1 MVVLKNNG
9 VEISIISGFLIFIL
23 KYTDN
28 KGIMGEFQLNKRPD
42 ENDYQYHK
50 RLIYGKLVDKTL
62 ADYDYSELSELIYG
76 KRFSPDVAR
85 RLMYG
90 SKRTLDLI
98 DKHGLATTCSDD
110 AIKEIDSKI
119 DELRKER
126 QKYFDQRR
134 EYNKLLTREARQEN
148 LESRLVEA
156 ANHLNES
163 IGFLFSEDT
172 DYIDVGDNEALLV
185 FSDWHYGMITDNM
198 YNSFNTEICKERVK
212 TVVNNAIERIKLHRC
227 GRLHIVFLGDAIAGA
242 IHTSSRVSSEE
253 LVVDQLM
260 QASEILAQA
269 ITKLATSVPDVIV
282 YSTFGNH
289 GRVVPS
295 KKDNIHDDN
304 MERIIGWW
312 LEERLKSIDNVQ
324 VVDTD
329 TNEFILIDMC
339 GHMVCATHG
348 DIDNVF
354 SSPKILYT
362 LFSKKYG
369 IDLDYIILGDKHHSE
384 SFEELG
390 ITSMICGALCG
401 SDNYAN
407 DKRLF
412 STPSQLMLIFNNDG
426 LDAEYRLVCQ

>member
-1 MVVLKNNG
+1 
-9 VEISIISGFLIFIL
+9 
-23 KYTDN
+23 
-28 KGIMGEFQLNKRPD
+28 MGELQLNKRPD
-42 ENDYQYHK
+42 ENDFQYHK

-62 ADYDYSELSELIYG
+62 SDYDYSELSELIYG

-90 SKRTLDLI
+90 SRRTLDLI
-98 DKHGLATTCSDD
+98 DKYGIRVDDSDE
-110 AIKEIDSKI
+110 AMKELDSKI

-126 QKYFDQRR
+126 QRFFDQRR
-134 EYNKLLTREARQEN
+134 EYNKILTKEARQEH
-148 LESRLVEA
+148 LESKLIEA
-156 ANHLNES
+156 ANCLNES
-163 IGFLFSEDT
+163 VGLIFDGSVD
-172 DYIDVGDNEALLV
+172 DSDCGDNEALLV

-198 YNSFNTEICKERVK
+198 YNSFNTDICKDRVK
-212 TVVNNAIERIKLHRC
+212 AVVNNAIERIKLHRC

-269 ITKLATSVPDVIV
+269 ISKLATCVPDVIV

-295 KKDNIHDDN
+295 KKDNVHDDN

-312 LEERLKSIDNVQ
+312 LEERLKDIDNIT
-324 VVDTD
+324 VVNSE

-339 GHMVCATHG
+339 GHVVCATHG

-369 IDLDYIILGDKHHSE
+369 IDLDYVILGDKHHRE

-390 ITSMICGALCG
+390 ITSMICGSLCG
-401 SDNYAN
+401 TDNYAN

-412 STPSQLMLIFNNDG
+412 STPSQLLLIFNSDG
-426 LDAEYRLVCQ
+426 LDAEYRINCC

>member
-1 MVVLKNNG
+1 M
-9 VEISIISGFLIFIL
+9 EEE
-23 KYTDN
+23 TW
-28 KGIMGEFQLNKRPD
+28 LNKRYD

-50 RLIYGKLVDKTL
+50 RLIFGKLVDKTL
-62 ADYDYSELSELIYG
+62 ADYGYSELSELIYG

-90 SKRTLDLI
+90 SKRTIDLI
-98 DKHGLATTCSDD
+98 DELNLGAVDSDST
-110 AIKEIDSKI
+110 IKEINSKI
-119 DELRKER
+119 DELKKER
-126 QKYFDQRR
+126 QKFFDQRR
-134 EYNKLLTREARQEN
+134 EYNKLLAKEARQEH
-148 LESRLVEA
+148 LESRLVDA
-156 ANHLNES
+156 ANGLSES
-163 IGFLFSEDT
+163 VGLLFDSSVED
-172 DYIDVGDNEALLV
+172 IECGDNEALLV
-185 FSDWHYGMITDNM
+185 FSDWHYGMVTDNI
-198 YNSFNTEICKERVK
+198 YNRFNTDICRERVK
-212 TVVNNAIERIKLHRC
+212 SVVKSAIKRIKLHRC

-253 LVVDQLM
+253 LVIDQLM

-269 ITKLATSVPDVIV
+269 ISKLATAVPDVIV

-289 GRVVPS
+289 GRVVPN

-312 LEERLKSIDNVQ
+312 LEERLKGIDNVQ
-324 VVDTD
+324 VVDTE

-339 GHMVCATHG
+339 GHTVCATHG
-348 DIDNVF
+348 DIDNIY

-369 IDLDYIILGDKHHSE
+369 IDLDYIILGDKHHRE

-390 ITSMICGALCG
+390 VTSMICGALCG
-401 SDNYAN
+401 SDDYAN

-412 STPSQLMLIFNNDG
+412 STPSQLLLIFDSSG
-426 LDAEYRLVCQ
+426 LDAEYRLTC